1 MTCVGVAINPL
12 KKFFFNSLNSNIWIL
27 DLIIGKKRNDCGRMK
42 LYSIRFSIK
51 EDEAHPISQSHPLYF
66 APIFSSPIP
75 KKKKIHKKI
84 LNHPHCQCVLG
95 NISNAILMKIYF
107 IIVTVHLGRVGAY
120 SLKSQACRG
129 RFLLQLLLLC
139 LGQWGTQNLAW
150 KSQKE
155 SSQTRYSTT
164 LRVLVRQ
171 QGVC

>member
-1 MTCVGVAINPL
+1 MDTWPYHWQEEEWLWQNEVV
-12 KKFFFNSLNSNIWIL
+12 
-27 DLIIGKKRNDCGRMK
+27 
-42 LYSIRFSIK
+42 LYPVLHQGGWSPPYL
-51 EDEAHPISQSHPLYF
+51 PISPSLFCPHLLFTYT
-66 APIFSSPIP
+66 